1 MLNVQEKVSQMRH
14 NALLRQKKNLF
25 AIMTYYFG
33 QFLK

>member
-1 MLNVQEKVSQMRH
+1 MLNVQEKVSQMGH
-14 NALLRQKKNLF
+14 NALLRQKNLF